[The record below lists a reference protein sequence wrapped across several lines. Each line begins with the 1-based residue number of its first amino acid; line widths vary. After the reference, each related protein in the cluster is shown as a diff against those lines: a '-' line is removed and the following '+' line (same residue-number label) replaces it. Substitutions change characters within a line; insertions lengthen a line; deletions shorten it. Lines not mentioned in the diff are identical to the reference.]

1 MLSYNKQSDADLTSL
16 RLQYEQEVA
25 RHSANSPKVTSGS
38 NAHKYAVRAVP
49 LYTSE
54 GIPANCWGNQRC
66 DNGAIIGKVSE
77 KYGIIQN
84 DDFEHR
90 ILNGFA
96 QNGLTP
102 SGFESIVT
110 RMGARAHLCYDFQT
124 EKFDVTKKGD
134 TVALRITAKNS
145 FDGTSRSSVSVGAL
159 RLVCLNGMTSFR
171 EDVFMSVRHTQS
183 VNANFVV
190 GIIQQAMSEWSHL
203 RDSLMSLAICDI
215 TQEQG
220 FNAIENMVN
229 RGILGASLRK
239 QVHEVWEQPSY
250 AEDRTRNLWNLYN
263 AHTQVLTHNHG
274 SHKYEMKQRQGGSV
288 LHTLHQASV
297 SDEFARLLLATPDEV
312 RSN

>member
-1 MLSYNKQSDADLTSL
+1 MLSYNIQSDADLTSL

-25 RHSANSPKVTSGS
+25 RHSANAPKVSFGA
-38 NAHKYAVRAVP
+38 NAHKYSVRAVP

-90 ILNGFA
+90 ILNGFE

-102 SGFESIVT
+102 TAFESIVT

-124 EKFDVTKKGD
+124 EKFDVTHKGD
-134 TVALRITAKNS
+134 IVALRITAKNS

-183 VNANFVV
+183 VSADFVNN
-190 GIIQQAMSEWSHL
+190 IIQQAMNEWTHIRQSFQN
-203 RDSLMSLAICDI
+203 LATCDI
-215 TQEQG
+215 SQEQG
-220 FNAIENMVN
+220 WNAIENMVN

-250 AEDRTRNLWNLYN
+250 EEDRSRNLWNLYN

-274 SHKYEMKQRQGGSV
+274 NHKYEMKQRQGGAV
-288 LHTLHQASV
+288 LNTLHTAST
-297 SDEFARLLLATPDEV
+297 SAEFARLLLATPDEV